1 MNALSQGRRMP
12 LTRYPGSR
20 CCIPSGYGE
29 NADCVP
35 SPGPDT
41 ILSAPKTPRVGTGA
55 PDTDEETQAQRG
67 EGMPEVKPKPCQASP
82 AWGPPLCLQEAEGT
96 MHINASLFGRCGA
109 GEWRRSL
116 SSPFSPDAGPLR
128 QQAARA
134 CPGVTPR
141 GGCGQEQGAHSAA
154 AAASGQPTGWPGV
167 GGREETDKG
176 RERLG
181 VGRAET
187 ETRRETKRQRDPETE
202 RQKGEQ
208 LPRLPLCLSGSPR
221 LRV

>member
-1 MNALSQGRRMP
+1 ML
-12 LTRYPGSR
+12 
-20 CCIPSGYGE
+20 SGYGE
-29 NADCVP
+29 NANCVP
-35 SPGPDT
+35 SPGPDA
-41 ILSAPKTPRVGTGA
+41 ILSAPQNPEGGHKEPQTQRRKPRH
-55 PDTDEETQAQRG
+55 RG
-67 EGMPEVKPKPCQASP
+67 EKGCPRSSPSP
-82 AWGPPLCLQEAEGT
+82 AMCVPSSPLGRLPCLGSIPRTAGGGGYLGMVPSLPT
-96 MHINASLFGRCGA
+96 MHINASIFGRCGA
-109 GEWRRSL
+109 WEWRRSL
-116 SSPFSPDAGPLR
+116 SSPFSLDAGPLR

-187 ETRRETKRQRDPETE
+187 ETQRESQRQRD
-202 RQKGEQ
+202 RKGDSC
-208 LPRLPLCLSGSPR
+208 PGCTSAPPVPPG
-221 LRV
+221 